1 MMNSTKNFALNLK
14 RLALLA
20 LCPLVLLTPSC
31 GEKEKSKPRTSSFPG
46 FTRKPGFGCVQG
58 VVLNGFTGQRFD
70 LSTITDP
77 DGIYVL
83 IRGTKLKAQFYKDD
97 PHLVGEYFICD
108 IPVENAYPI
117 FANISGF
124 LPFESQV
131 SITSTRAI
139 RTVASPGNVSEEAAI
154 PEPIRL
160 ANFRLFPKESSSR
173 SLVINVRKDN
183 VPLSGALVDLQP
195 LPADGQFTFNGDF
208 VSTAGT
214 RLLPTRKTTN
224 VDGLAAFSSSE
235 IAYGSNYRLKVTP
248 AAQSNAA
255 AAVTREFT
263 LGFSGTVSTDR
274 NTWEFN
280 VDVSDTNE
288 DLKVIACSSKAKSWD
303 DNGTIVMTLNR
314 PVQLSRGSDPRDQ
327 WTASLS
333 GGQAE
338 LVASNTTNNA
348 SEHFDVNITGDGK
361 ILTLQLKS
369 TAFGTGA
376 AGSPG
381 KLKKTPDYSKPRS
394 ESVNEDVD
402 LTVRYQTNEIRL
414 DLTDSDKASD
424 NNKSLGTILGADKA
438 ACETTRFFQEYR

>member
-1 MMNSTKNFALNLK
+1 MNSTKNLARHVK

-20 LCPLVLLTPSC
+20 LCPLLLVAPSC

-46 FTRKPGFGCVQG
+46 FNRKPGFGCVQG

-248 AAQSNAA
+248 AAQSDAS
-255 AAVTREFT
+255 AAVTRDFT
-263 LGFSGTVSTDR
+263 LGFSGTVPTDR

-280 VDVSDTNE
+280 VDVSDANE

-303 DNGTIVMTLNR
+303 TNGTIVLTLNR
-314 PVQLSRGSDPRDQ
+314 PVKLSRGEDQRDL
-327 WTASLS
+327 WTAGLS
-333 GGQAE
+333 GGVAE
-338 LVASNTTNNA
+338 LVAIDATNNNNA
-348 SEHFDVNITGDGK
+348 VSEHFDVSITGDDK
-361 ILTLQLKS
+361 ILTLQIKS
-369 TAFGTGA
+369 SAFKPA
-376 AGSPG
+376 
-381 KLKKTPDYSKPRS
+381 KQRKTPDYSKVKTDPQ
-394 ESVNEDVD
+394 NEDVD
-402 LTVRYQTNEIRL
+402 LTVRYQTNEVRL
-414 DLTDSDKASD
+414 DLKDSDKATD
-424 NNKSLGTILGADKA
+424 NNKSLGAILGADKA